1 MSALR
6 PTDFT
11 GRIVWLGRVDDR
23 AATLVATPLDLMELT
38 FAGPVGESHGG
49 LTRPACS
56 RVAAQYERGTEIRNV
71 RQLSIVSAE
80 EVTAI
85 AAAIGLD
92 HLPPAWLGASVM
104 VAGIPDLSLI
114 PPASR
119 LQGQEGGATLTVDVE
134 NRPCKLPALE
144 IEARRPG
151 HGGAFRA
158 AARHRRGV
166 TAWVEREGT
175 LHLGE
180 SLRLHIPA
188 QPPWPHLGHGVASSG
203 PV

>member
-1 MSALR
+1 MAALEPVAYTAR
-6 PTDFT
+6 V
-11 GRIVWLGRVDDR
+11 RWLGRIADR
-23 AATLVATPLDLMELT
+23 ARTLVSDPVEQLTLT
-38 FAGPVGESHGG
+38 FAGAEGESHAG

-56 RVAAQYERGTEIRNV
+56 RVAALYPRDTPIRNV
-71 RQLSIVSAE
+71 RQLTVVSVE
-80 EVTAI
+80 ELAAI
-85 AAAIGLD
+85 AAGIGLD
-92 HLPPAWLGASVM
+92 TLPPAWLGASIM
-104 VAGIPDLSLI
+104 VEGIPDLSLV
-114 PPASR
+114 PPGSR
-119 LQGQEGGATLTVDVE
+119 LQGEGGATLTVDVE

-166 TAWVEREGT
+166 TAWVEREGR
-175 LHLGE
+175 LRLGE

-188 QPPWPHLGHGVASSG
+188 QPPWPHLGHGVGSGG